1 MALSRI
7 ATVIGGLLLSK
18 GGRGFEGR
26 HAGKLALAT
35 LAYELWQSR
44 RTGATPNL
52 NRAGRAS
59 QAQGHP
65 RQRWSGRTRGRAL
78 PSPAST
84 RQGDR
89 NPGRAAP

>member
-18 GGRGFEGR
+18 GGRGFAGR

-44 RTGATPNL
+44 RTGVSPNL
-52 NRAGRAS
+52 KRTGRQPETGA

-65 RQRWSGRTRGRAL
+65 RQRWSGRTR
-78 PSPAST
+78 
-84 RQGDR
+84 
-89 NPGRAAP
+89 

>member
-18 GGRGFEGR
+18 SGRGFAGR

-44 RTGATPNL
+44 RTGVAPNP
-52 NRAGRAS
+52 NRGARQS
-59 QAQGHP
+59 QAQAHP
-65 RQRWSGRTRGRAL
+65 RRRWSGRA
-78 PSPAST
+78 
-84 RQGDR
+84 
-89 NPGRAAP
+89 